1 MRLNGSLPDAFTVA
15 DDLVF
20 RYLGHSERIRQRAV
34 QPHMIVV
41 APLERSRRPSTSFI
55 LRFMGLCLSFEKNL
69 DSICSPHGDAST
81 EKIRIFG
88 PQCTCQSEC
97 CGEYRPI
104 TFVSTAQPLL
114 SKTA

>member
-15 DDLVF
+15 KVPKHEIIC
-20 RYLGHSERIRQRAV
+20 HSERIRQRAV